1 MVSSIFSFLLIY
13 YICMN
18 DHFQT
23 TNIQYFVKAII
34 FIVEKYVENY
44 LTSF

>member
-1 MVSSIFSFLLIY
+1 
-13 YICMN
+13 MN

-23 TNIQYFVKAII
+23 TNIQYFVKVII

>member
-1 MVSSIFSFLLIY
+1 
-13 YICMN
+13 MN

-23 TNIQYFVKAII
+23 TNIQYFVKAIV